1 MLENCKTAQ
10 ERWGGVSNLIDN
22 WLKERQEVRVTLYN
36 LSDIAHDD
44 ASQSRGT
51 LLQKLCQEVVDY
63 VSAGHFEVFKE
74 LIKEAEAF
82 DDRAALEE
90 GQKGFEYICKT
101 TELILDF
108 NDKYQEVD
116 DLEAISEDLSNLAEC
131 LADRIEAEDKIIQVM
146 HTAHKDLV
154 TI

>member
-22 WLKERQEVRVTLYN
+22 WLKERQEVLVTLYN

-51 LLQKLCQEVVDY
+51 ILQILCQDVVDY

-82 DDRAALEE
+82 DDQAALEE
-90 GQKGFEYICKT
+90 GQKGLEYIGKT

-131 LADRIEAEDKIIQVM
+131 LADRIEVEDKIIQVM
-146 HTAHKDLV
+146 HTAHKDQV